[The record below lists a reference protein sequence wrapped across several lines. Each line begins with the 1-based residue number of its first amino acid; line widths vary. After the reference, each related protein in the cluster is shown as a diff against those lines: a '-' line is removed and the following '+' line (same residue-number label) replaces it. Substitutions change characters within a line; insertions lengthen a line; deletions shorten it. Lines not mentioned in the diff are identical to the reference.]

1 MNKLRQ
7 SFRRKKVVYVPE
19 SSRPHQWQTDE
30 EAVRSGKCSFAVKY
44 LGHVEVEESR
54 GMHICEDAVKRLKTD
69 SKFFKGFF
77 TKAGKKA
84 VRAVLW
90 VSADGLRVVDDK
102 TKDLILDQT
111 IEKVS
116 FCAPDRNFERAFSYI
131 CRDGTTR
138 RWICHCFMAIKDS
151 GERLSHAVGC
161 AFAACLERKQKR
173 EKECGVTATFDANR
187 TTFTREGSFR
197 VTTAT
202 EAAEREE
209 VMRQLQDKKAESDV
223 KSAMPLSSGPSVGV
237 VNQAVAP
244 LPGSPS
250 SSPPLGLQVIP
261 RRHAP
266 VEALARQSS
275 FRGFPALNNNSSPFK
290 RQLSLR
296 MNDLPSTL
304 QRKSDFPM
312 KNTVQEM
319 EGEGDSISSLCTQI
333 TSAFSGPPEDP
344 FSQAPMPRPA
354 SSPQSPVAPPGAQP
368 VNGTGPAFP
377 AAAAANSPVL
387 PPPLPARD
395 TNPWAKTPGP
405 HCQAGQHTSASS
417 SAHPGGDWTTTPVI
431 VAPPT
436 TTASPLHHSHRR
448 TPSEADRWLEEV
460 TKSICALQP
469 ASTPPFQ
476 PFLTPNPPAPA
487 FSTTPTQAFA
497 VPSPAA
503 QAFSTT
509 QPPAQPFSAPM
520 TVPSVAPVAF
530 MSSLPPRQPAYPM
543 SNGLPYA
550 HPSVPVVG
558 ITSSQMVANLIGSA
572 PQPQPYPVPQYDPAQ
587 HTVGIPYKNPHQ
599 QPSMPLPVPLQPPN
613 GSVAFNGGGAD
624 SWAPPFL
631 PPQSAPA
638 PPLPS
643 QLQPAADPFEA
654 KWAAL
659 ESRSRQRTTP
669 SPTNPFSSE
678 LHTTFEIQL

>member
-1 MNKLRQ
+1 
-7 SFRRKKVVYVPE
+7 
-19 SSRPHQWQTDE
+19 
-30 EAVRSGKCSFAVKY
+30 
-44 LGHVEVEESR
+44 
-54 GMHICEDAVKRLKTD
+54 
-69 SKFFKGFF
+69 
-77 TKAGKKA
+77 
-84 VRAVLW
+84 
-90 VSADGLRVVDDK
+90 
-102 TKDLILDQT
+102 
-111 IEKVS
+111 
-116 FCAPDRNFERAFSYI
+116 
-131 CRDGTTR
+131 
-138 RWICHCFMAIKDS
+138 

-202 EAAEREE
+202 EAAERE
-209 VMRQLQDKKAESDV
+209 ESDV

-304 QRKSDFPM
+304 QR
-312 KNTVQEM
+312 N
-319 EGEGDSISSLCTQI
+319 
-333 TSAFSGPPEDP
+333 GPPEDP

-354 SSPQSPVAPPGAQP
+354 SSPQSPVTPPGAQP

-377 AAAAANSPVL
+377 ATAAANSPVL

-572 PQPQPYPVPQYDPAQ
+572 PQPQPMILLSTPWVSL
-587 HTVGIPYKNPHQ
+587 TKNPHQ

>member
-54 GMHICEDAVKRLKTD
+54 GMHICEDAVKRLKT
-69 SKFFKGFF
+69 
-77 TKAGKKA
+77 AGKKA